1 MSKLLSEV
9 LFNRALIWLVMAS
22 TVYDNRWLLGVY
34 LVLAAFNVAKSLKA
48 LEGGDV

>member
-22 TVYDNRWLLGVY
+22 MVDDNSWLTGVY
-34 LVLAAFNVAKSLKA
+34 LVLSVYNVAVSLKA
-48 LEGGDV
+48 LVEEDA